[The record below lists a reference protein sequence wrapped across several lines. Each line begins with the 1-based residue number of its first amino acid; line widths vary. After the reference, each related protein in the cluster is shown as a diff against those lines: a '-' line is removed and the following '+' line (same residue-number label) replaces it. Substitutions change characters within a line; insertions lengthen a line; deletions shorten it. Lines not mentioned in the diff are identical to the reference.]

1 MSSTNLAEKEDPG
14 YFPAGSKEVYNSE
27 EVTLKAITWVGKK
40 NEDSLSLR
48 SQPSRL
54 CVSLGV

>member
-27 EVTLKAITWVGKK
+27 EGTWKAI
-40 NEDSLSLR
+40 R
-48 SQPSRL
+48 
-54 CVSLGV
+54 